1 MRLKHDLR
9 YYLLTSLIRPL
20 NIRDQ
25 HGFKLL
31 CCSGLGEGALLLSR
45 SSSLQRCHIAAASPL
60 ARVFESHQDLMI
72 LSLGLLGNQA
82 SSHFL

>member
-9 YYLLTSLIRPL
+9 YYLLTSLI
-20 NIRDQ
+20 IRDQ

-82 SSHFL
+82 SSHFS